1 MILTLTLIDLSC
13 AESVPKNLFDL
24 ENSWNEGS
32 MPAHH
37 QPPPVA
43 AAAVAARGRCRLYGQ
58 AAGRAQPAAAARAA
72 QQKPDVRAAR
82 LPNSYHI
89 INDDFPRTCCIA
101 SAECQ

>member
-1 MILTLTLIDLSC
+1 MARFSGGGG
-13 AESVPKNLFDL
+13 VPAGVGYMGRP
-24 ENSWNEGS
+24 S
-32 MPAHH
+32 
-37 QPPPVA
+37 A
-43 AAAVAARGRCRLYGQ
+43 AQRGGG
-58 AAGRAQPAAAARAA
+58 AGGGGAA